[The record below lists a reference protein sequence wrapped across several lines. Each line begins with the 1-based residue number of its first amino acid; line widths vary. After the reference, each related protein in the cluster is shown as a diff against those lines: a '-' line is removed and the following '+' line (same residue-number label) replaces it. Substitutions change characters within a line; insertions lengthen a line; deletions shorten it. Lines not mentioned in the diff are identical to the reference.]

1 MASSEEEDRRR
12 AERARPVG
20 LFRYSL
26 IQDLLDQD
34 LTTRERGRLA
44 RELAS
49 REHTDPFGQQITV
62 ARGTLDWWT
71 RHYRAAGSQPW
82 SPSRARPSRGRRR
95 RCWNWPRR

>member
-12 AERARPVG
+12 AERARLVG

-49 REHTDPFGQQITV
+49 REHTDPSG
-62 ARGTLDWWT
+62 L
-71 RHYRAAGSQPW
+71 YR
-82 SPSRARPSRGRRR
+82 
-95 RCWNWPRR
+95 